1 MPAAKT
7 PLQASSACRGMPRWP
22 RRRLARIDRCGL
34 DHVGVAHAGHDLF
47 LAAIRHPVLLRP
59 AASYRPGRIGQART
73 PADSIGGFPQAAAGR
88 LQSPLHASDM
98 RPTGPDPANLPTA
111 TTAMAWYPGDFATWG
126 GWIARAAVHRDGN
139 PQSWERAAMT
149 ASGIHLRTTGNTGS
163 ADAPALRS
171 AAMVVNLLWKAR
183 LERVTTPAKVA

>member
-1 MPAAKT
+1 
-7 PLQASSACRGMPRWP
+7 
-22 RRRLARIDRCGL
+22 
-34 DHVGVAHAGHDLF
+34 
-47 LAAIRHPVLLRP
+47 
-59 AASYRPGRIGQART
+59 
-73 PADSIGGFPQAAAGR
+73 
-88 LQSPLHASDM
+88 
-98 RPTGPDPANLPTA
+98 
-111 TTAMAWYPGDFATWG
+111 MAWYPGDFATWG